1 MMLNPEDVK
10 HTNSKVM
17 ISDVVPTWTAY
28 DRETGAEVLVDDRT
42 FDAERHSKE
51 PMGKPLFE

>member
-1 MMLNPEDVK
+1 MLLNTEDVA
-10 HTNSKVM
+10 HTNSKVTLG
-17 ISDVVPTWTAY
+17 DAVPTWTAY
-28 DRETGAEVLVDDRT
+28 DRETGAAVLVDDRT